1 MASTKTITTPK
12 TPSTRK
18 ATTTMT
24 TTKAMSSHSPITAH
38 ELADQL
44 AARDVTVI
52 DVREPMEYVGG
63 HIAGSLNIPLSRITE
78 ADLPQGPLVLVCQ
91 SGNRSAKAL
100 ALLQQ
105 LGRQHPLTDLPGGV
119 PAWQQ
124 AGFPVRKLKGAPL
137 PLMRQVQ
144 IAAGTLVLLGVI
156 LSQAVAPGWIWLSG
170 FVGAGLT
177 FAGISGFCGM
187 ARLLAVMPWNR
198 VSM

>member
-1 MASTKTITTPK
+1 MA
-12 TPSTRK
+12 PSRPEHFHYQLDLLQTFM
-18 ATTTMT
+18 TTMT
-24 TTKAMSSHSPITAH
+24 NSNHISAH
-38 ELADQL
+38 DLADQL

-52 DVREPMEYVGG
+52 DVREPMEYASG
-63 HIAGSLNIPLSRITE
+63 HINGSLNVPLSRITQ
-78 ADLPQGPLVLVCQ
+78 ADLPRGPLVLVCQ

-100 ALLQQ
+100 SQLLQQ
-105 LGRQHPLTDLPGGV
+105 GHPHPVADLMGGL

-124 AGFPVRKLKGAPL
+124 AGFYVRKLKGAPL

-144 IAAGTLVLLGVI
+144 IAAGSLVLLGVI
-156 LSQAVAPGWIWLSG
+156 LSQTVAPGWIWLSG

-198 VSM
+198 VSIGSQGK

>member
-1 MASTKTITTPK
+1 MTSTTTPA
-12 TPSTRK
+12 R
-18 ATTTMT
+18 
-24 TTKAMSSHSPITAH
+24 IGAH
-38 ELADQL
+38 ELAEQL
-44 AARDVTVI
+44 AAREVAVI
-52 DVREPMEYVGG
+52 DVREPMEYASG
-63 HIAGSLNIPLSRITE
+63 HISGSLNIPLSRISQ
-78 ADLPQGPLVLVCQ
+78 ADLPRGPLVLVCQ

-100 ALLQQ
+100 SQLLQQ
-105 LGRQHPLTDLPGGV
+105 GHPHPVADLVGGL

-124 AGFPVRKLKGAPL
+124 AGFSVRKLRNAPL

-144 IAAGTLVLLGVI
+144 IVAGSLVLLGVI

-198 VSM
+198 VPLEPMAE